1 MCVQDG
7 LPAVSPW
14 PAALTDPAMA
24 TDSRTMS
31 TAAHVIDLLTSPGTP
46 APTRLRLAAAELA
59 AGPTPCDSPHLIA
72 QLADVVNGPGG
83 DERVTL
89 ALHVFDTAA
98 AV

>member
-1 MCVQDG
+1 VSKRG
-7 LPAVSPW
+7 PPAVCPR
-14 PAALTDPAMA
+14 PAALADSTNATDP
-24 TDSRTMS
+24 RTMS

-59 AGPTPCDSPHLIA
+59 AGPTPCDSPSLIA
-72 QLADVVNGPGG
+72 QLAEVVNGPGG
-83 DERVTL
+83 DERVTR